1 MSLGW
6 RGREQRHLRARP
18 RATGLVR
25 HRLAQGSWGASF
37 RFCDN
42 MTMIAPDA
50 AGCKGHAA
58 HKRHDHGAAQ
68 HPRKC
73 DILLA
78 DFTDSLMESY
88 YCPISDN
95 RAPS

>member
-1 MSLGW
+1 
-6 RGREQRHLRARP
+6 
-18 RATGLVR
+18 
-25 HRLAQGSWGASF
+25 
-37 RFCDN
+37 

-50 AGCKGHAA
+50 AGRKGHAA
-58 HKRHDHGAAQ
+58 AKRHDQGAAQ
-68 HPRKC
+68 HLRKC